1 MPIVSFG
8 EADGWVPAFA
18 GTTEEGFTG
27 SALRETEDA
36 LADDV
41 ALDLARAAGN
51 RVLPRAQDAVR
62 PARRIGH
69 RLGRGL
75 QGRVRAEQGRRE
87 IGDARRQFRAKQFED
102 RALGPRRLA
111 AQPAG

>member
-1 MPIVSFG
+1 MAIVAFG
-8 EADGWVPAFA
+8 EADGWVPAVA

-69 RLGRGL
+69 CLGRGL
-75 QGRVRAEQGRRE
+75 QGRVGAEQGPRT
-87 IGDARRQFRAKQFED
+87 IGHAPRHLRPEHLHD
-102 RALGPRRLA
+102 RAFPPRRLA
-111 AQPAG
+111 A